1 MPTVLTDSDLKQASV
16 LAADEEPLPSAV
28 SEGVRFFDVAKA
40 RSRQKL
46 TQGSY

>member
-1 MPTVLTDSDLKQASV
+1 MPTVLADSDLTQASL

-28 SEGVRFFDVAKA
+28 SEGDVAKA